1 MRFSTIDRKVH
12 TCAFNPETLK
22 QQFKCFAYSLSFNV
36 KYGVEFVDPFREE
49 TAFKSDQEEK
59 KKLSLS
65 VVFCN
70 SLESYLTDGPCVF
83 LV

>member
-1 MRFSTIDRKVH
+1 MLNMVLNLLIHSGRRQHLNLTKR
-12 TCAFNPETLK
+12 
-22 QQFKCFAYSLSFNV
+22 
-36 KYGVEFVDPFREE
+36 
-49 TAFKSDQEEK
+49 K